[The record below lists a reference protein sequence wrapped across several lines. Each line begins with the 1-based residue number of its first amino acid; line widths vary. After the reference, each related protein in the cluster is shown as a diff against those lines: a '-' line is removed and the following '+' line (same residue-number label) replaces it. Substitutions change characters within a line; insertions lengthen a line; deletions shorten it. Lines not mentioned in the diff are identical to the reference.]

1 VEQQWLAWYNCRG
14 LNAAQFSTWVDGACH
29 ESYSRLITAEDC
41 CSMTCMQ
48 VCRIVGVMSFLLCSV
63 LNMSLCDAQTERIPH
78 AQDKPPGP
86 ALSPAEAIAKMTVP
100 DGFSVELVAS
110 EPDIVNPVAM
120 TIDEKGRFWITES
133 LEYPRREPG
142 PGRDRVKILEDTD
155 ADGKADEFTV
165 FMEGLNIPSGIAVGH
180 GGVWVANAPDILF
193 VQDTDGD
200 GKADTQEVVVTGFGR
215 DDTHE
220 LPNSLTWG
228 PDGWLY
234 GLNGV
239 FNRSV
244 VSYGPENPNYK
255 AGQKPWDF
263 TCALFRIHPKTRE
276 FQVFC
281 EGTSNP
287 WGVAFNDEG
296 EAFISACVIDHLWHL
311 TETGY
316 YHRQGGPYPPFTW
329 KIESIVSHKH
339 QKAAYCGIHWYDSD
353 AYPEQYRR
361 KLYMGNIHGGC
372 INSDSIARFEST
384 YKASPEPDL
393 LTANDAWFMPVV
405 QKTGPDGCL
414 YVLDWYDRYHCYQDA
429 NRDPAGIDRLKGR
442 LYRLRYKDT
451 PRANPHDM
459 STLSNDELVQ
469 ELGSGNGYRRDI
481 AQRLLTERLLTDG
494 DHSKLIESL
503 ALAIAL
509 PGPDALGQG
518 SVGTLI
524 GAAKLDSALHLTL
537 LGAGTDVARARAVR
551 YAGDL
556 RDLPESLSQTVFG
569 LRNDPSPQVRLQV
582 AIAATKQESIPTVPT
597 LVTVLAQAG
606 DDPLA
611 PRIVWQNLHPLLETQ
626 TAEFVAV
633 VRSLQSALKGTLPD
647 PVINLLPRA
656 ADRILST
663 EKPNTAA
670 VAELVTLLLSEDAT
684 DEAADRCLQLLTA
697 RVRSGEITG
706 PAKDDLKIRLS
717 KSLLAGMK
725 KNQNLAS
732 MLSSLELAA
741 SLNVNEAVDLA
752 SSLFHRTS
760 VGDIKLRLVNALVTA
775 GSDSA
780 LTFAEAALGQVETAD
795 LKRRAVQT
803 IGRINSEK
811 ATEVLLFH
819 FTSLPVEVQP
829 AVVETLTDRE
839 NSAIALMQ
847 RIKAGKLAP
856 SVINANQAHKM
867 LSLKNRPLADLV
879 TQYWG
884 VVRTERDPTRA
895 ELITRMRN
903 ELRVSKGDPIAG
915 REVFKKLCAQC
926 HKMYGE
932 GAEVGPDITRN
943 GRASFEQ
950 LLSNVFDPS
959 LVIGA
964 SYQGLTVVTK
974 DGKAVSGLPVEDSAQ
989 RVVLKVQGD
998 KQEIIARSE
1007 IEEAVPSKLSLMP
1020 EGIEKQLKPQELYD
1034 LFAYISLDKPPEDP
1048 EARLLVGSRID
1059 PGESSK
1065 PDELS
1070 GLIEQLLPGFS
1081 SSRSGEGGMAVLED
1095 HHGRPALRTHPVS
1108 RTESCRLSTSTTLP
1122 TASKVA
1128 LRLSVA
1134 SHEQGDWQLSVYVNH
1149 ELRHQSIVRRSD
1161 GKVQWRDVRVDLSD
1175 LAGQPVTIDLHNK
1188 ANDWS
1193 NEFGYWNLAE
1203 IVAE

>member
-1 VEQQWLAWYNCRG
+1 
-14 LNAAQFSTWVDGACH
+14 
-29 ESYSRLITAEDC
+29 
-41 CSMTCMQ
+41 MTSAQ
-48 VCRIVGVMSFLLCSV
+48 VCRVVGVMSFLVCSF
-63 LNMSLCDAQTERIPH
+63 LSASRCEAQTERIPH

-100 DGFSVELVAS
+100 DGFAVELVAS

-133 LEYPRREPG
+133 LEYPRREAG

-155 ADGKADEFTV
+155 ADGKADKFTV

-244 VSYGPENPNYK
+244 VSYGPQNPNYED
-255 AGQKPWDF
+255 GQKPWNF

-296 EAFISACVIDHLWHL
+296 EAFVSACVIDHLWHL

-353 AYPEQYRR
+353 AFPEQYRR

-372 INSDSIARFEST
+372 INSDSIERSEST

-414 YVLDWYDRYHCYQDA
+414 YILDWYDRYHCYQDA

-451 PRANPHDM
+451 PRATPEDM
-459 STLSNDELVQ
+459 AKLDDLDLIERLYSE
-469 ELGSGNGYRRDI
+469 NGYQRDI
-481 AQRLLTERLLTDG
+481 AQRILTERLFLATETRDELIKFLESAMVMPWTKEGSLRAIGILMADGEISEDGYELLLTFRD
-494 DHSKLIESL
+494 KPFES
-503 ALAIAL
+503 
-509 PGPDALGQG
+509 PQFRVWG
-518 SVGTLI
+518 
-524 GAAKLDSALHLTL
+524 
-537 LGAGTDVARARAVR
+537 VR
-551 YAGDL
+551 SAGD
-556 RDLPESLSQTVFG
+556 ESVLSERVSSQVFE

-582 AIAATKQESIPTVPT
+582 AITATKQESIPTIPT
-597 LVTVLAQAG
+597 LVAVLAQAG
-606 DDPLA
+606 NDPLA
-611 PRIVWQNLHPLLETQ
+611 PRIVWQNLHPLLEKQ
-626 TAEFVAV
+626 TAEFVAE
-633 VRSLQSALKGTLPD
+633 VRTLQSAGKGTLPE

-663 EKPNTAA
+663 EKPDTAA

-684 DEAADRCLQLLTA
+684 DDAADRCLQLLTA

-706 PAKDDLKIRLS
+706 AAKDDLKARLKS
-717 KSLLAGMK
+717 SLLAGMK
-725 KNQNLAS
+725 KKQNLAS

-741 SLNVNEAVDLA
+741 SLNIKEAVDLA
-752 SSLFHRTS
+752 GTLFSRAS
-760 VGDIKLRLVNALVTA
+760 NGDIKLRLVNALVTA
-775 GSDSA
+775 GSDDA
-780 LTFAEAALGQVETAD
+780 LIFAEAALGQTETAE

-811 ATEVLLFH
+811 ATNVLLFH
-819 FTSLPVEVQP
+819 LKNLPVEVQP

-839 NSAIALMQ
+839 SSAIALMNQ
-847 RIKAGKLAP
+847 IKAGKLAP
-856 SVINANQAHKM
+856 SLINANQAHKM
-867 LSLKNRPLADLV
+867 LSLKNASLADLV
-879 TQYWG
+879 TQHWG
-884 VVRTERDPTRA
+884 VVRTERDPARA

-903 ELRVSKGDPIAG
+903 ELRVSKGDPVAG

-1007 IEEAVPSKLSLMP
+1007 IEEVVPSKLSLMP
-1020 EGIEKQLKPQELYD
+1020 EGIEKQLKPQELHD

-1048 EARLLVGSRID
+1048 QARLLVGSRIV
-1059 PGESSK
+1059 PGESEK
-1065 PDELS
+1065 AEELS

-1081 SSRSGEGGMAVLED
+1081 SARSGEGGMAVLED

-1108 RTESCRLSTSTTLP
+1108 RTESCRLTTSTTLP

-1128 LRLSVA
+1128 LKLSVA
-1134 SHEQGDWQLSVYVNH
+1134 SHEQGDWQLSVYVNQ

-1161 GKVQWRDVRVDLSD
+1161 GKVQWKDVRVDLSD